1 MSKKIYL
8 AFLWHLHQ
16 PYYRLTSTG
25 EFQMPWVR
33 LHGIKDYYGMASL
46 LEQFPNLKSNI
57 NLVPSLIKQIKE
69 YLAGDADRL
78 LFLARQSVIDLTL
91 QDRQYI
97 LENSFL
103 AHPQHMIGAF
113 PRYKELYLKFSNYN
127 NSDIKKQNLIK
138 EFSNQDFIDLLVCSN
153 LVWFHPLIMERDSE
167 LRLLRQKGR
176 NYTET
181 DKKLICQKQM
191 DYLSQIIPLHKKLQD
206 SNQIEITTTPF
217 YHPILPLLCDM
228 NSARQA
234 MPDVSLPEVDQNDLL
249 EDSRWQVS
257 EAVRFYKDIFGMPV
271 KGFWPAEG
279 SVSPEIIPLLVE
291 HHINYFASDE
301 EILAHTLNINFVR
314 DNQNI
319 LQNPQDLYQ
328 PYRIGNNLSVIFR
341 DQYLSNVIGFQYQRW
356 EPQKAVEHFI
366 NQIKS
371 NARKVSYEFP
381 LVSVILDGE
390 NPWEHYPNNGIE
402 FLKLLYQKLSADD
415 EIETVRISDYL
426 SLHPPVRQLDTI
438 YSGSWI
444 NHNFSIWV
452 GHNEDK
458 QAWEYIAKTKEAV
471 KNLRATFSEERYNK
485 IQENIYITE
494 GSDWFWWFGHEHSSA
509 LDDQFDLLFR
519 KHLMNVY
526 HLLESSAP
534 EYLYHQ
540 IKEHRQKELYS
551 QPWGLLEIKLDGR
564 RSDYFEWLA
573 AGHLDISSNPS
584 VSATMDRSA
593 KEWISHIFFGFDRKN
608 ICLRLDLPKEH
619 QLDSAKD
626 NIRNNIFLKNIYFI
640 LNFLKPLKREI
651 IIRNL
656 YESIS
661 RSGKYKPVFSVLDE
675 NNKLIQE
682 APVPGSRS
690 ENPSGFVELETI
702 AIEEI
707 IEILCPLDI
716 LGFKKD
722 DGIEFFVEVYENS
735 KGTVSR
741 QDKGRLLAR
750 YPDSQPIKLSVPAAE
765 SEYINWIA

>member
-1 MSKKIYL
+1 MKKIFL
-8 AFLWHLHQ
+8 AFLWHHHQ
-16 PYYRLTSTG
+16 PYYRLTATG

-46 LEQFPNLKSNI
+46 LSAFPNLKSNI

-69 YLAGDADRL
+69 YLTGDADRL
-78 LFLARQSVIDLTL
+78 LFLARQSVVDLTS
-91 QDRQYI
+91 QDKQYI

-103 AHPQHMIGAF
+103 AHPQHMIGAL
-113 PRYKELYLKFSNYN
+113 PRYKELYLKLSNYTN
-127 NSDIKKQNLIK
+127 VISDTSNRKEQNSRPSGAERMIKS
-138 EFSNQDFIDLLVCSN
+138 FSNQDFIDLLVCSN

-191 DYLSQIIPLHKKLQD
+191 DYLAQIIPLHKKLQD

-234 MPDVSLPEVDQNDLL
+234 MHDASLPKVDQSALL
-249 EDSRWQVS
+249 EDARWQVS
-257 EAVRFYKDIFGMPV
+257 EAVKFYKDVFGVPV

-279 SVSPEIIPLLVE
+279 SVSPQILPLLAE
-291 HHINYFASDE
+291 QHINYFASDE
-301 EILAHTLNINFVR
+301 EILARTLNINFVR
-314 DNQNI
+314 DAQNI

-328 PYRIGNNLSVIFR
+328 PYKIGIKDERGEQKDLAVIFR
-341 DQYLSNVIGFQYQRW
+341 DQYLSNLIGFQYQRW

-371 NARKVSYEFP
+371 NACKVAYEFP

-390 NPWEHYPNNGIE
+390 NPWEHYPNNGIG
-402 FLKLLYQKLSADD
+402 FLKLLYEKLSSDD
-415 EIETVRISDYL
+415 KIETVRISDCL
-426 SLHPPVRQLDTI
+426 SLHPPTRQLETI

-452 GHNEDK
+452 GHQEDK

-471 KNLRATFSEERYNK
+471 KNLRATLSEERYDK
-485 IQENIYITE
+485 VVENIYIAE

-526 HLLESSAP
+526 QLLESDAP
-534 EYLYHQ
+534 EYLYQQ
-540 IKEHRQKELYS
+540 IKERRQKELYN

-573 AGHLDISSNPS
+573 AGHFDISANPS
-584 VSATMDRSA
+584 VSATMDHSA

-608 ICLRLDLPKEH
+608 ICLR
-619 QLDSAKD
+619 
-626 NIRNNIFLKNIYFI
+626 
-640 LNFLKPLKREI
+640 
-651 IIRNL
+651 
-656 YESIS
+656 
-661 RSGKYKPVFSVLDE
+661 
-675 NNKLIQE
+675 
-682 APVPGSRS
+682 
-690 ENPSGFVELETI
+690 
-702 AIEEI
+702 
-707 IEILCPLDI
+707 
-716 LGFKKD
+716 
-722 DGIEFFVEVYENS
+722 
-735 KGTVSR
+735 
-741 QDKGRLLAR
+741 
-750 YPDSQPIKLSVPAAE
+750 
-765 SEYINWIA
+765 